1 MICFIIYNLCIQ
13 TFPSSYFSQLGLQ
26 VATTVHYF
34 IFLFRLA
41 ARCVDQ
47 FGMEALMD
55 LPTPLGKTCLSTFG
69 LDQNDLLYL
78 YLYHY
83 ISIYIYI
90 IYLYIYKN
98 LCIYV
103 SMYLSIYQT
112 IYQSIYLSSYLS
124 IYVLSSLRN
133 CPEHGLIYL
142 SILLDFVLYIHDHP
156 RMWLQAHLI
165 TFFE

>member
-1 MICFIIYNLCIQ
+1 MHFIFILLIVMLVMICFIIYNLCIQ

-83 ISIYIYI
+83 ISIYIY
-90 IYLYIYKN
+90 
-98 LCIYV
+98 
-103 SMYLSIYQT
+103 YLSV
-112 IYQSIYLSSYLS
+112 YL
-124 IYVLSSLRN
+124 
-133 CPEHGLIYL
+133 
-142 SILLDFVLYIHDHP
+142 
-156 RMWLQAHLI
+156 
-165 TFFE
+165 

>member
-1 MICFIIYNLCIQ
+1 MMYAYHIHIIFILYIFLHIIYLYYIHVISILLIVMFVMICFIIYNLCIQ

-26 VATTVHYF
+26 AATTVHYF

-69 LDQNDLLYL
+69 SEWFTVSISISISFC
-78 YLYHY
+78 

-90 IYLYIYKN
+90 YI
-98 LCIYV
+98 LFSFI
-103 SMYLSIYQT
+103 SI
-112 IYQSIYLSSYLS
+112 
-124 IYVLSSLRN
+124 
-133 CPEHGLIYL
+133 
-142 SILLDFVLYIHDHP
+142 
-156 RMWLQAHLI
+156 
-165 TFFE
+165 

>member
-1 MICFIIYNLCIQ
+1 MLVMICFIIYNLCIQ

-41 ARCVDQ
+41 ARCVDR

-83 ISIYIYI
+83 IYIYI

-103 SMYLSIYQT
+103 SINISNNL
-112 IYQSIYLSSYLS
+112 SIYLS
-124 IYVLSSLRN
+124 V
-133 CPEHGLIYL
+133 
-142 SILLDFVLYIHDHP
+142 
-156 RMWLQAHLI
+156 
-165 TFFE
+165 